1 MTIVQ
6 STKDSEFVSA
16 TFNPND
22 LIGRTFLMHPSAD
35 GERLRAKIVEALT
48 VHDDKLQDNGDRIQ
62 FRVKVGDEGF
72 EKRKNKDAKISNEG
86 YLPISNRL
94 KDRW

>member
-1 MTIVQ
+1 M
-6 STKDSEFVSA
+6 VSA

-48 VHDDKLQDNGDRIQ
+48 VHDDKLQDNGERLQ

-72 EKRKNKDAKISNEG
+72 DIRIDIFTSG
-86 YLPISNRL
+86 HGLPYIMIR
-94 KDRW
+94 